1 MAKRIIKSNIF
12 IFLIILFMVAPI
24 ILSRNLNN
32 LDEIWNYNFARNVAN
47 GLIPYKDFN
56 MVTTPLLPFVC
67 AIFLR
72 IFGNELIVMRILA
85 IFLISIIYFLIY
97 LILKKLNIN
106 KLYIFT
112 CLFLLFTIF
121 KNYICID
128 YNFAV
133 LAITLFLIYLEL
145 SFYMKNKNYFNNSF
159 LFYFLVGILASCC
172 ILLKQTTGIMITL
185 ASILYPVL
193 FIKNK
198 LDFKKYI
205 KISTIKILGVFIP
218 IAVFVIYLIITNSFT
233 YFIDYAIL
241 GIKTFSNN
249 IPYTRLLNSKNLVE
263 KTLSIFM
270 PIFIIVSGY
279 YILAKKD
286 KKLIGFYFY
295 SIASLAVIFPISDS
309 IHFLIGFTS
318 FIILLYYL
326 FYEFIGYIYN
336 KLKAKNFFE
345 NKITAFFKKFFI
357 ALITECLAVFIIF
370 QIISIKNYLNNT
382 QKIHSVNHYSQIPIS
397 ENLQKKINIIQN
409 YIISENNNVYILDSE
424 AAIYMISLDKY
435 NKDFD
440 MFNKGNLGSKS
451 EKGIIEEI
459 NNFSSGTKLLIKNN
473 KYSKN
478 WQTPMEVIK
487 YIENNFSKI
496 GEISIF
502 DIYEI

>member
-1 MAKRIIKSNIF
+1 MTKKIIKSNIF

-47 GLIPYKDFN
+47 GL
-56 MVTTPLLPFVC
+56 VPLLPFVC

-159 LFYFLVGILASCC
+159 LFYFLVGILASCS
-172 ILLKQTTGIMITL
+172 ILLKQTTGIMITV

-198 LDFKKYI
+198 LDFKKYN
-205 KISTIKILGVFIP
+205 KISTMKILGVFIP
-218 IAVFVIYLIITNSFT
+218 IAAFVIYLIITNSFT

-279 YILAKKD
+279 YIFAKKD

-295 SIASLAVIFPISDS
+295 AIASLAVIFPISDS

-326 FYEFIGYIYN
+326 FYKFIGYIYN
-336 KLKAKNFFE
+336 KLKSKNFFE